1 VISLSDF
8 LNYIGS
14 KIRSARKSRGLT
26 QENLAEKSGLQY
38 TYIGGIERG
47 ERNISLQTLEK
58 IINGLD
64 ITLIELFSEKIP
76 SHKHE
81 NKDMIMASI
90 QDILVTMDEEELV
103 AMRKVLYEIINFA
116 DIHRKK

>member
-1 VISLSDF
+1 MSDF

-47 ERNISLQTLEK
+47 ERNISLHTLEK
-58 IINGLD
+58 IIKGLD
-64 ITLIELFSEKIP
+64 VTLIELFNEQIP

-81 NKDMIMASI
+81 SKDMILASI
-90 QDILVTMDEEELV
+90 HDLLINMDEEELV
-103 AMRKVLYEIINFA
+103 AMRKMLYEIINFA
-116 DIHRKK
+116 DIHNKK